1 MKLLWWLLLCRLYIV
16 FALKTINNW
25 MAMLVTLFLSVIVFA
40 LATQT
45 WDKAYHRDGAR
56 VEVFAFVNLQISLLC
71 LQIVI
76 IVALVA
82 VSYGDSALVLDRKV
96 QGIKWSVS
104 SSLLRLLWLAWV
116 AVDVTY
122 LDCCLPRSCL
132 LVEMTW
138 ITCIKKLETCVRE
151 SEPHHTRRK
160 VTVMSLERNHTCV
173 S

>member
-1 MKLLWWLLLCRLYIV
+1 MKLLWWLLLCRLYIA

-45 WDKAYHRDGAR
+45 WDKAHHWDGAG
-56 VEVFAFVNLQISLLC
+56 VEVFSLVNLQISLLC

-76 IVALVA
+76 VAALIA
-82 VSYGDSALVLDRKV
+82 VSYGDSALVLDHKV
-96 QGIKWSVS
+96 QGIKWSTS
-104 SSLLRLLWLAWV
+104 SSLLRLPWLAWV
-116 AVDVTY
+116 AVDVTD
-122 LDCCLPRSCL
+122 LDCCLPCSCL

-151 SEPHHTRRK
+151 YEPHHMRRK
-160 VTVMSLERNHTCV
+160 VTVTSLERNRTCV